1 MSKYKGSIII
11 DRLDR
16 CLVCKTYQNI
26 HIHHV
31 FGASNR
37 KNSTKYGLVV
47 PLCGKHH
54 NQSNEGVHYNRK
66 LDLELKKL
74 GQKSFQYHYPE
85 LDFLKIFHRNYLI
98 EEEMNE

>member
-1 MSKYKGSIII
+1 MSKYKGSIIV

-37 KNSTKYGLVV
+37 KHSTKYCLVV
-47 PLCGKHH
+47 PLCGYHH
-54 NQSNEGVHYNRK
+54 NLSKEGVHQNRK
-66 LDLELKKL
+66 LDLEIKKL
-74 GQKSFQYHYPE
+74 GQKAWEYQFGTREEFIKVFGRS
-85 LDFLKIFHRNYLI
+85 YL
-98 EEEMNE
+98 